1 MPEITYRE
9 SSRIKITDAPIQIP
23 GVCIICGASRSDDRQ
38 YMDFGMNIDFYGVVY
53 FCTFCF
59 TEAANHLGCL
69 TKEQSDKLEL
79 ELDGAK
85 KQILNFTAKERA
97 LDDAINYLRDS
108 GLFDHFSGSSASNI
122 SDDGSQKFA
131 RDATEYF
138 RLIESSEQDA
148 SKSGNSTKQSSS
160 KQRSDDVSSSRE
172 FNI

>member
-23 GVCIICGASRSDDRQ
+23 GVCIICGASRSDD
-38 YMDFGMNIDFYGVVY
+38 N
-53 FCTFCF
+53 
-59 TEAANHLGCL
+59 
-69 TKEQSDKLEL
+69 
-79 ELDGAK
+79 
-85 KQILNFTAKERA
+85 
-97 LDDAINYLRDS
+97 
-108 GLFDHFSGSSASNI
+108 FSGSSASNI